1 MLKQLIQMKNKGKIC
16 LFLIVF
22 WGETLHIHAQ
32 QVIFLPPTPFD
43 KNKVAQIPSKS
54 NLDILFNNI
63 ASTWHAEVSS
73 NALTGDAFWDAVK
86 NVLLV
91 FSSSNILDHNT
102 ITNTERLSR
111 KTIYSVTKRAVEQI
125 SVSYLSQTPH
135 GDSVLLSGKIILPKY
150 GCNNKIIL
158 AHHYTIGSTQ
168 EAPSQSYV
176 IEEIFATKGYIV
188 IMPDYLGYGISEQY
202 IHPYL
207 AKTYTAKTVVDLLL
221 AAIPYLQNRGIAVQ
235 YDKLILTGYSQG
247 ASAALATQQLLEQCY
262 ANIFQLEHV
271 YVGAGPY
278 DPAATYD
285 HYLQSDET
293 HFPCVIPM
301 LFLGMDYYEN
311 LNLDFSQIFLPKLLN
326 YYKEGILSKRNGIN
340 EINYAID
347 EKYISSLVTTLAR
360 DKTKYPISLFY
371 RKLQENSVTNI
382 YPQAPIYMF
391 HSIDDDVVP
400 FINSTILKDSLEN
413 KNIINVHNDFG
424 QYGSHVNAGILFFRK
439 IYNFL

>member
-1 MLKQLIQMKNKGKIC
+1 MEI
-16 LFLIVF
+16 
-22 WGETLHIHAQ
+22 LHINAQ
-32 QVIFLPPTPFD
+32 QFVFLPHTPFD
-43 KNKVAQIPSKS
+43 KNEVAQMPSKS
-54 NLDILFNNI
+54 DLDHFFYNI
-63 ASTWHAEVSS
+63 ASAWYKETSS

-91 FSSSNILDHNT
+91 FFNYNTLNHNT
-102 ITNTERLSR
+102 ITNAERLSR
-111 KTIYSVTKRAVEQI
+111 KTIYSVTQKAVEQI
-125 SVSYLSQTPH
+125 AVTYMSQTPH

-150 GCNNKIIL
+150 RCNDQIII

-168 EAPSQSYV
+168 EAPSQSYA

-188 IMPDYLGYGISEQY
+188 IMPDYLGFGVSERY

-207 AKTYTAKTVVDLLL
+207 AKTYTAKTTVDLLL
-221 AAIPYLQNRGIAVQ
+221 AVIPYLQNRGIPVQ
-235 YDKLILTGYSQG
+235 YNNLILTGYSQG

-262 ANIFQLEHV
+262 GNIFQIEHV

-285 HYLQSDET
+285 YYLQSDKT

-311 LNLDFSQIFLPKLLN
+311 LNLDFSKMFLPKLLD
-326 YYKEGILSKRNGIN
+326 YYEEGIISKRNGIN
-340 EINYAID
+340 DINYAID

-360 DKTKYPISLFY
+360 DKTKYPTSLFY
-371 RKLQENSVTNI
+371 EKLQENSVTDI
-382 YPQAPIYMF
+382 HPQAPIYMF

-400 FINSTILKDSLEN
+400 FINSMLLKDSLEN
-413 KNIINVHNDFG
+413 KHIIKVQDDFG
-424 QYGSHVNAGILFFRK
+424 PYGSHINAGVLFFKK